1 MFIENVVRQV
11 TKTRYHPNCHIYP
24 KVRKIYGK
32 REFSYKCLKDN
43 WPSEWWW
50 DNGEIKFPPVNLVN
64 TQFLD

>member
-43 WPSEWWW
+43 
-50 DNGEIKFPPVNLVN
+50 
-64 TQFLD
+64 